1 MENHKPP
8 ENTSPFRKNSITPPD
23 KIFSLP
29 PPNEIVI
36 SLKKLEPPP
45 EKTQQYA
52 YIITPSLKNLLR
64 KIFLVP

>member
-1 MENHKPP
+1 MGNLKPP
-8 ENTSPFRKNSITPPD
+8 ESTSPLRKKSITPHD

-45 EKTQQYA
+45 EKTQH
-52 YIITPSLKNLLR
+52 TP
-64 KIFLVP
+64 